1 MVVQQ
6 ERPSNAHGSEIGEA
20 SSPESRDHE
29 YCEVPSVRIICLR
42 AYRSTSSGRELAHY
56 DLLYNQSKDDI
67 FAALGNTHAGD
78 IPGWPSTTTVSAP
91 ARAHA
96 VDSCFLVIEKIQPNR
111 QIHQYG
117 LKMVSSGPVVRIR
130 LLLVQLGLWMVCN
143 GSENPARRVT
153 LNLFPGG
160 DMDDIDNMVQLSL
173 APPQTTHL
181 KVDQPDDSTISM
193 QNPSTPFEDGM
204 NAPRVFS
211 NQHASIAPGSLNIAA
226 GAGCSQMD
234 QSLST
239 GAGQA
244 HRPFAAQDSL
254 CGPTPAA
261 HSWSF
266 TLLPAGVEDENGK
279 ASPTLEH
286 QQHFNTDGPTWS
298 GAEENKT
305 LELETDPSKQS
316 RTGTKMTAS
325 SSLQWLD
332 KISHRL
338 SPTPDAHVQY
348 QPAKRIK
355 YEHHEPAHTG
365 VQESTIRNEAHLPQ
379 TGVPDTSLSTI
390 NQLKKGISVGT
401 PSGCN
406 PLNWPRQNFMNSGRF
421 SDGPSTSFKPAIETE
436 PQKVTLKTTDLFKF
450 NANFFQ
456 QDRRKSLKFHS
467 SPPIMEI
474 LEIIERSSPSHN
486 QLQHPES
493 HLELVHMMIDNFDQ
507 GGRAGDWTKK
517 HRRKTFAWLELCRNR
532 SLWFK
537 SWKERTAGIEWPEWP
552 EVTPGRGN
560 DDQIDQTENQL
571 ALLMLYIDVIG
582 TIFRGYYPIDLDS
595 IADPSSILLKQAV
608 KMVKPSIED
617 KSFLLHEFFFE
628 VPRRRF
634 DIEPDAFL
642 MTWDWLSVLIMESGH
657 KNLKTLFFRNG
668 KHISLEIRALFD
680 EIFCSSIQRLNS
692 RLKYY
697 DYKHSTQL
705 QQT

>member
-1 MVVQQ
+1 MSFQQ

-96 VDSCFLVIEKIQPNR
+96 VDSVTSPTLLFAPSPLIQVHWGRCKSPRQDTTRLIGGTCVKLRGKINMLLR
-111 QIHQYG
+111 
-117 LKMVSSGPVVRIR
+117 RR
-130 LLLVQLGLWMVCN
+130 LAQSLCTFGKEYKKLYSFGRGALCSL
-143 GSENPARRVT
+143 
-153 LNLFPGG
+153 
-160 DMDDIDNMVQLSL
+160 DIY
-173 APPQTTHL
+173 
-181 KVDQPDDSTISM
+181 QPDDSTISM

-325 SSLQWLD
+325 SSLQCLD

-486 QLQHPES
+486 QL
-493 HLELVHMMIDNFDQ
+493 
-507 GGRAGDWTKK
+507 
-517 HRRKTFAWLELCRNR
+517 
-532 SLWFK
+532 
-537 SWKERTAGIEWPEWP
+537 
-552 EVTPGRGN
+552 
-560 DDQIDQTENQL
+560 
-571 ALLMLYIDVIG
+571 
-582 TIFRGYYPIDLDS
+582 
-595 IADPSSILLKQAV
+595 
-608 KMVKPSIED
+608 
-617 KSFLLHEFFFE
+617 
-628 VPRRRF
+628 
-634 DIEPDAFL
+634 
-642 MTWDWLSVLIMESGH
+642 
-657 KNLKTLFFRNG
+657 
-668 KHISLEIRALFD
+668 
-680 EIFCSSIQRLNS
+680 
-692 RLKYY
+692 
-697 DYKHSTQL
+697 
-705 QQT
+705 

>member
-1 MVVQQ
+1 MSFQQ

-96 VDSCFLVIEKIQPNR
+96 VDSVTSPTLLFAPSPLIQVHWGRCKSPRQDTTRLIGGTCVKLRGKINMLLRRRLAQSLCTFGKEYKKLYSFGRGALCSLDILIEKIQPNR

-298 GAEENKT
+298 GAEENKN

-486 QLQHPES
+486 QL
-493 HLELVHMMIDNFDQ
+493 
-507 GGRAGDWTKK
+507 
-517 HRRKTFAWLELCRNR
+517 
-532 SLWFK
+532 
-537 SWKERTAGIEWPEWP
+537 
-552 EVTPGRGN
+552 
-560 DDQIDQTENQL
+560 
-571 ALLMLYIDVIG
+571 
-582 TIFRGYYPIDLDS
+582 
-595 IADPSSILLKQAV
+595 
-608 KMVKPSIED
+608 
-617 KSFLLHEFFFE
+617 
-628 VPRRRF
+628 
-634 DIEPDAFL
+634 
-642 MTWDWLSVLIMESGH
+642 
-657 KNLKTLFFRNG
+657 
-668 KHISLEIRALFD
+668 
-680 EIFCSSIQRLNS
+680 
-692 RLKYY
+692 
-697 DYKHSTQL
+697 
-705 QQT
+705 

>member
-1 MVVQQ
+1 
-6 ERPSNAHGSEIGEA
+6 
-20 SSPESRDHE
+20 
-29 YCEVPSVRIICLR
+29 
-42 AYRSTSSGRELAHY
+42 
-56 DLLYNQSKDDI
+56 
-67 FAALGNTHAGD
+67 
-78 IPGWPSTTTVSAP
+78 
-91 ARAHA
+91 
-96 VDSCFLVIEKIQPNR
+96 
-111 QIHQYG
+111 
-117 LKMVSSGPVVRIR
+117 
-130 LLLVQLGLWMVCN
+130 
-143 GSENPARRVT
+143 
-153 LNLFPGG
+153 
-160 DMDDIDNMVQLSL
+160 MDDIDNMVQLSL

-325 SSLQWLD
+325 SSLQCLD

-390 NQLKKGISVGT
+390 NQLKKELHEFRKV
-401 PSGCN
+401 
-406 PLNWPRQNFMNSGRF
+406 

-507 GGRAGDWTKK
+507 GGRAGDWTKNTAERLLHGLSCVEIEACGSSRGK
-517 HRRKTFAWLELCRNR
+517 NGLRASNGQNGQKLLLAEVMMI
-532 SLWFK
+532 K
-537 SWKERTAGIEWPEWP
+537 SIKPKIR
-552 EVTPGRGN
+552 
-560 DDQIDQTENQL
+560 
-571 ALLMLYIDVIG
+571 
-582 TIFRGYYPIDLDS
+582 YYPIDLDS

>member
-96 VDSCFLVIEKIQPNR
+96 VDSVTSPTLLFAPSPLIQVHWGRCKSPRQDTTRLIGGTCVKLRGKINMLLR
-111 QIHQYG
+111 
-117 LKMVSSGPVVRIR
+117 RR
-130 LLLVQLGLWMVCN
+130 LAQSLCTFGKEYKKLYSFGRGALCSLDI
-143 GSENPARRVT
+143 SRRVT

-642 MTWDWLSVLIMESGH
+642 MTWDWFGPDHGIRPQKFEDLILSKRETHFS
-657 KNLKTLFFRNG
+657 
-668 KHISLEIRALFD
+668 
-680 EIFCSSIQRLNS
+680 
-692 RLKYY
+692 
-697 DYKHSTQL
+697 
-705 QQT
+705 